1 MNVAAIQLNQVI
13 DWLQG
18 PRAEQSA
25 RGVALLL
32 GIWLLYRLAVLAWQI
47 VPAPELPEVPA
58 DAVSVAP
65 TVAARPYL
73 NANEIVNWHLFGT
86 STASAPSEGAE
97 SAPIDAPET
106 RLNLILRGV
115 LSSDDA
121 NEARAIVAEPNG
133 TENFFR
139 VGAELPGGA
148 ELKEI
153 HADRIILMRAG
164 RHETLRLPREMMD
177 TSGGASDGLELGGAN
192 GYAPVGD
199 PSALLGDYRD
209 QMEQNPQALL
219 DLARAVPAPAPGGGI
234 TGFRLFPGNK
244 PALFAQLG
252 LQPGDLVKEVNG
264 LVMDNPMRGAELMQS
279 LRESNQLDLRIERAG
294 QEINLSVAIP

>member
-1 MNVAAIQLNQVI
+1 MQVNQVI

-25 RGVALLL
+25 RGVAVLL
-32 GIWLLYRLAVLAWQI
+32 GIWLLYRLAGLAWQI
-47 VPAPELPEVPA
+47 IPAPELTEAPA
-58 DAVSVAP
+58 ETVAP
-65 TVAARPYL
+65 TTSIQPRL
-73 NANEIVNWHLFGT
+73 NVTEIVNWHLFGS
-86 STASAPSEGAE
+86 STASAPGQSSA

-153 HADRIILMRAG
+153 HPDRIILMRAG

-177 TSGGASDGLELGGAN
+177 ASGTSGELEQGRAN
-192 GYAPVGD
+192 GFAPVGD
-199 PSALLGDYRD
+199 PSALLGEYRA

-234 TGFRLFPGNK
+234 SGFRLFPGNK

-264 LVMDNPMRGAELMQS
+264 LMMDNPMRGAELLQS
-279 LRESNQLDLRIERAG
+279 LRESDQLDLRIERDG